1 MFEKK
6 YSGTPHNEF
15 KLMLTMRQISLAVAG
30 LLALSFFIFIS
41 GYFLG
46 KKKAIQEFSYHVDQE
61 SLADQIYSSMC
72 VLYDAKDDNEEDE
85 DAQEENEVAEVS
97 KGSDQKEEL
106 VSVTSAK
113 VVDNQKNYK
122 FTLAGFSSAQHD
134 EATKMVARLTKKGF
148 SAQVNEIPSKTSK
161 GKIITW
167 YQVVANVMS
176 GQEEFDMTLQ
186 DIAKVAHVNKKSI
199 RIDECA

>member
-6 YSGTPHNEF
+6 SHTPHNEF
-15 KLMLTMRQISLAVAG
+15 KLMLTMRQLSLAVAG

-85 DAQEENEVAEVS
+85 DVQEENETIETS
-97 KGSDQKEEL
+97 KLSEQKEE
-106 VSVTSAK
+106 VASETSQK
-113 VVDNQKNYK
+113 MVNNQKNYK
-122 FTLAGFSSAQHD
+122 FTLAGFSAAQHD
-134 EATKMVARLTKKGF
+134 EATKMVARLSKKGF

-167 YQVVANVMS
+167 YQVVANVVS
-176 GQEEFDMTLQ
+176 GQEDLEVTSQ
-186 DIAKVAHVNKKSI
+186 EIAKVAHVNKKSI

>member
-6 YSGTPHNEF
+6 SHTNEF
-15 KLMLTMRQISLAVAG
+15 TVLLTMRQLSLAVAA

-46 KKKAIQEFSYHVDQE
+46 KKKAAEEFSYRADQE

-72 VLYDAKDDNEEDE
+72 VLYDAKDENDEEEDS
-85 DAQEENEVAEVS
+85 QEENETVETNKQV
-97 KGSDQKEEL
+97 DQKEEI
-106 VSVTSAK
+106 VQEPTAVVASA
-113 VVDNQKNYK
+113 QKKYK
-122 FTLAGFSSAQHD
+122 FTLAGFSAAQHD
-134 EATKMVARLTKKGF
+134 EATAMVARLSKKGF

-167 YQVVANVMS
+167 YQVVAHVTVPEGELELAQHEIS
-176 GQEEFDMTLQ
+176 K
-186 DIAKVAHVNKKSI
+186 IAHVNKKSI
-199 RIDECA
+199 RIDERA

>member
-6 YSGTPHNEF
+6 SSHTPHNEF
-15 KLMLTMRQISLAVAG
+15 KIMLTMRQISLAVAA
-30 LLALSFFIFIS
+30 LLALSFFIFIA

-46 KKKAIQEFSYHVDQE
+46 KRKAIQEFSHHVDQE

-85 DAQEENEVAEVS
+85 DGTEENETAEVS
-97 KGSDQKEEL
+97 KGSDQKEEITPQ
-106 VSVTSAK
+106 VTQKEARDK
-113 VVDNQKNYK
+113 KNYTL
-122 FTLAGFSSAQHD
+122 TLAGFSAAQHE
-134 EATKMVARLTKKGF
+134 EATKMVARLAKKGF
-148 SAQVNEIPSKTSK
+148 SAHVNEIPSKTSK

-167 YQVVANVMS
+167 YQVVANVMI
-176 GQEEFDMTLQ
+176 GEGEMEPMQQE
-186 DIAKVAHVNKKSI
+186 IAKVAHVNKKSI